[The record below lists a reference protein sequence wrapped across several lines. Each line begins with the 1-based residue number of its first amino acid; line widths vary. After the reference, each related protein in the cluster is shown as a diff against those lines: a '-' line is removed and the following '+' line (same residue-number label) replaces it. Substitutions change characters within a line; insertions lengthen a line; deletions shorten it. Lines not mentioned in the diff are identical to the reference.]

1 MEITLNLAS
10 YFINCVFQIGDHLV
24 LGVEEE
30 GVERMVLVD
39 ANQKES
45 GVVWKMEV
53 LRVQVEAEAEVDLVE
68 KQVEAEVNLSKPIYI
83 A

>member
-1 MEITLNLAS
+1 M
-10 YFINCVFQIGDHLV
+10 

-30 GVERMVLVD
+30 GVERMVPVD
-39 ANQKES
+39 VNQKES
-45 GVVWKMEV
+45 GVVWMMEV

-68 KQVEAEVNLSKPIYI
+68 NQVETEVNLSKPIYI